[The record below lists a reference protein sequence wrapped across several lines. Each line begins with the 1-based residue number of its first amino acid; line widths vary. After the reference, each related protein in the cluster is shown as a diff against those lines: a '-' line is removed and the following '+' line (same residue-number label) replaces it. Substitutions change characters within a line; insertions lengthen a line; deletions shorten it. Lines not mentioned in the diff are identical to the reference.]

1 MLRDP
6 DSTPQEDREQSQS
19 VLGSGSRERSG
30 GGHLRG
36 HGLRSV
42 VRPLP
47 GLPKQGRPPPLRRP
61 KGLIAHLVTTIALL
75 TLAAPAASAQEGGV
89 FIDPDSPAGTEYAIP
104 LDQARR
110 EAAGGNASPGS
121 APTGEQSLFGAGI
134 TPGRQARP
142 ADGGGDARR
151 SRQPAGAS
159 RDQNTKP
166 GSNPKSG
173 ASASTAAI
181 AAATGDGD
189 SVTLLTAGIA
199 AAVLAVGLA
208 AGLAFRRT
216 LGNP

>member
-1 MLRDP
+1 M
-6 DSTPQEDREQSQS
+6 
-19 VLGSGSRERSG
+19 
-30 GGHLRG
+30 
-36 HGLRSV
+36 
-42 VRPLP
+42 
-47 GLPKQGRPPPLRRP
+47 
-61 KGLIAHLVTTIALL
+61 
-75 TLAAPAASAQEGGV
+75 

-134 TPGRQARP
+134 TPGRQARR
-142 ADGGGDARR
+142 ADAGGDARR